1 MASNASVDFAPVIES
16 KPMENKLLELMTNSK
31 KIWNNFQENKK
42 LSKLIELK
50 NNSSLLVSLIRTIM
64 IKFFL
69 KKNFLTS
76 LILKPR
82 SFLQEKR

>member
-1 MASNASVDFAPVIES
+1 MLAPVIES

-50 NNSSLLVSLIRTIM
+50 NNSSLLVSLNKDDHEKILFKKI
-64 IKFFL
+64 FFDQL
-69 KKNFLTS
+69 N
-76 LILKPR
+76 LKPR